1 MQRFTEL
8 NICNMLSSDS
18 QDGIEILVKILISR
32 TLPGKDMARPSILPL
47 PDDQARAILDGV
59 AKLDLLLLPNISN
72 RAYLER
78 FIPIVHQAT
87 GRTFGASIL
96 RRLLKQFAPG
106 RSPATPTIQKTIQ
119 RYRALVTLP
128 REPDSRLNET
138 ASATVPTKRGATRK
152 EPEFGLDEIGA
163 LMRLELDRARARADT
178 MQKRAEIAEHLSEQ
192 SRLETCAAQTKVEA
206 LESTVVRLQGTID
219 SLTTAL
225 QLSVDRAAADNRLA
239 LHKVDEIRQETRA
252 VQEQLQQA
260 QLTIASKN
268 AALIQAQV
276 FADSLRA
283 QLARL
288 KQVRFEAGEGGA

>member
-1 MQRFTEL
+1 
-8 NICNMLSSDS
+8 MLSSNS
-18 QDGIEILVKILISR
+18 QDGIERLVKILISR

-47 PDDQARAILDGV
+47 PDDQARAMLDGV
-59 AKLDLLLLPNISN
+59 AQLDLLLLPNSSN

-87 GRTFGASIL
+87 GRTFGAPVL
-96 RRLLKQFAPG
+96 RMLLKQFAPA
-106 RSPATPTIQKTIQ
+106 RSPATPTIHAAIQ
-119 RYRALVTLP
+119 RYRACVALPQAYNRRSSAEVTA
-128 REPDSRLNET
+128 N
-138 ASATVPTKRGATRK
+138 VPTKHSVTRI
-152 EPEFGLDEIGA
+152 EPKFRLDEIGA
-163 LMRLELDRARARADT
+163 LMRLELDRARERADT
-178 MQKRAEIAEHLSEQ
+178 MQNRAEIAEHLSEQ

-206 LESTVVRLQGTID
+206 LESAVVRLQGTID

-239 LHKVDEIRQETRA
+239 LHKVDEIRQETRV

-288 KQVRFEAGEGGA
+288 RQANGVHDAQ

>member
-1 MQRFTEL
+1 
-8 NICNMLSSDS
+8 
-18 QDGIEILVKILISR
+18 
-32 TLPGKDMARPSILPL
+32 MARSSILPL
-47 PDDQARAILDGV
+47 PDEQARSILDGV
-59 AKLDLLLLPNISN
+59 AQLDLLLQPNVDN
-72 RAYLER
+72 PAYLER

-106 RSPATPTIQKTIQ
+106 RSPATPTIQKAIQ
-119 RYRALVTLP
+119 RYRACVALP
-128 REPDSRLNET
+128 Q
-138 ASATVPTKRGATRK
+138 ASNPRSSAEAPANVPTKRRATLEKPKFR
-152 EPEFGLDEIGA
+152 LDEIGA

-192 SRLETCAAQTKVEA
+192 SRLETCTAQTKVEA
-206 LESTVVRLQGTID
+206 LESTVVRLQDIIN
-219 SLTTAL
+219 SLTAAL

-268 AALIQAQV
+268 AALTQAQV

-288 KQVRFEAGEGGA
+288 RQVNGMHDAQ

>member
-1 MQRFTEL
+1 
-8 NICNMLSSDS
+8 
-18 QDGIEILVKILISR
+18 
-32 TLPGKDMARPSILPL
+32 MARPSILPL

-59 AKLDLLLLPNISN
+59 AQLDLLLLPNSSN

-78 FIPIVHQAT
+78 FIPIVRQAT
-87 GRTFGASIL
+87 GRTFGALVL
-96 RRLLKQFAPG
+96 RMLLKQFAPG
-106 RSPATPTIQKTIQ
+106 RSPATPTIHAAIQ
-119 RYRALVTLP
+119 QYRACVALP
-128 REPDSRLNET
+128 QASNSRSSAET
-138 ASATVPTKRGATRK
+138 TANVPTKRRAPLEKPKFR
-152 EPEFGLDEIGA
+152 LDEIGA

-178 MQKRAEIAEHLSEQ
+178 MQNRAEIAEHLSEQ

-206 LESTVVRLQGTID
+206 LESAVVRLQSTID
-219 SLTTAL
+219 NLTTAL

-239 LHKVDEIRQETRA
+239 LLRVDEIRQETRA

-268 AALIQAQV
+268 AALAQAQV

-288 KQVRFEAGEGGA
+288 RQANGTPDA